1 MSGTLDLIKSIIQ
14 YIIRIKYD
22 NIINNNMKDLHAQ
35 AIDLMLELDEKYK
48 MDNTLSLD
56 EYLYEYV
63 DSLNK
68 DEIKEITNLIN
79 KF

>member
-1 MSGTLDLIKSIIQ
+1 
-14 YIIRIKYD
+14 
-22 NIINNNMKDLHAQ
+22 MKDLHEK

-56 EYLYEYV
+56 EYLYEYINK
-63 DSLNK
+63 LNK
-68 DEIKEITNLIN
+68 KEIKEITNLIN

>member
-1 MSGTLDLIKSIIQ
+1 MIM
-14 YIIRIKYD
+14 YRE
-22 NIINNNMKDLHAQ
+22 KDLHEK
-35 AIDLMLELDEKYK
+35 AIDLMIELDEKYK

-63 DSLNK
+63 NSLNK
-68 DEIKEITNLIN
+68 DEIKQITNLIN

>member
-1 MSGTLDLIKSIIQ
+1 MKNLI
-14 YIIRIKYD
+14 
-22 NIINNNMKDLHAQ
+22 NMKDLHEKS
-35 AIDLMLELDEKYK
+35 IDLMIELDEKYK

-63 DSLNK
+63 NSLNK
-68 DEIKEITNLIN
+68 DEIKQITNLIN

>member
-1 MSGTLDLIKSIIQ
+1 MTM
-14 YIIRIKYD
+14 Y
-22 NIINNNMKDLHAQ
+22 KDLHEKS
-35 AIDLMLELDEKYK
+35 IDLMIELDEKYK

-63 DSLNK
+63 NLLNK
-68 DEIKEITNLIN
+68 DEIKQITNLIN

>member
-1 MSGTLDLIKSIIQ
+1 M
-14 YIIRIKYD
+14 
-22 NIINNNMKDLHAQ
+22 INLHEK

-63 DSLNK
+63 DSLNE
-68 DEIKEITNLIN
+68 DEIKEIN

>member
-1 MSGTLDLIKSIIQ
+1 
-14 YIIRIKYD
+14 
-22 NIINNNMKDLHAQ
+22 MKDLHEQ

-48 MDNTLSLD
+48 MDNNLSLD

-63 DSLNK
+63 NSLNE

>member
-1 MSGTLDLIKSIIQ
+1 
-14 YIIRIKYD
+14 
-22 NIINNNMKDLHAQ
+22 MKDLYKFAKIRKDEFDLHNQ
-35 AIDLMLELDEKYK
+35 AIELMIKLDEKYK

-63 DSLNK
+63 NSLNK
-68 DEIKEITNLIN
+68 DEIKQITNLIN

>member
-1 MSGTLDLIKSIIQ
+1 
-14 YIIRIKYD
+14 
-22 NIINNNMKDLHAQ
+22 MKDLYKFAKIRKDEFDLHNQ
-35 AIDLMLELDEKYK
+35 AIELMIKLDEKYK

-63 DSLNK
+63 NSLNK
-68 DEIKEITNLIN
+68 REVNKITNLIN

>member
-1 MSGTLDLIKSIIQ
+1 
-14 YIIRIKYD
+14 
-22 NIINNNMKDLHAQ
+22 MKDLHEQ

-63 DSLNK
+63 NSLNE
-68 DEIKEITNLIN
+68 DEIEEITKLIN

>member
-1 MSGTLDLIKSIIQ
+1 
-14 YIIRIKYD
+14 
-22 NIINNNMKDLHAQ
+22 MKDLHEQ
-35 AIDLMLELDEKYK
+35 AIDLMFELDEKYK

-63 DSLNK
+63 NSLNE
-68 DEIKEITNLIN
+68 DEIKEINNLIN

>member
-1 MSGTLDLIKSIIQ
+1 MI
-14 YIIRIKYD
+14 
-22 NIINNNMKDLHAQ
+22 DLHEQ
-35 AIDLMLELDEKYK
+35 AIDLMLKLDEKYK

-63 DSLNK
+63 NSLNE
-68 DEIKEITNLIN
+68 DEIKEINNLIN

>member
-1 MSGTLDLIKSIIQ
+1 
-14 YIIRIKYD
+14 
-22 NIINNNMKDLHAQ
+22 MKDLHEQ
-35 AIDLMLELDEKYK
+35 AIDLMLKLDEKYK

-63 DSLNK
+63 NSLNK
-68 DEIKEITNLIN
+68 DEIKEINNLIN

>member
-1 MSGTLDLIKSIIQ
+1 
-14 YIIRIKYD
+14 
-22 NIINNNMKDLHAQ
+22 MKDLHEQ
-35 AIDLMLELDEKYK
+35 AIDLMLKLDEKYK

-63 DSLNK
+63 NSLNE
-68 DEIKEITNLIN
+68 DEIKEINNLIN